1 MDRSKTKSQ
10 KPYIKGP
17 ASSHRAET
25 RQATPSSS
33 LWKERQER
41 DFRKANGLCFYCG
54 DKFDASHIEKCT
66 KRPKPQV
73 NALVLNN
80 LDTNLTDEVLDQ
92 LAVEDALNEEFCQ
105 LSLHALA
112 GTENTNCIKLRALV
126 KNKVMLTLMD
136 SGSSH
141 SFVDSSFLEKV
152 GITAVPTLPKK
163 VKLANGQVVI
173 SDKVVPQ
180 LSWWCQGHTITSE
193 MRVLDLGAYDA
204 ILGYDWLQPH
214 SPMSCHW
221 EARTISFMHNGKS
234 VTLQGVQP
242 PEAQVTAVSSDTLL
256 KWTKGNDIW
265 AYALVDYVPADTA
278 PAPPPAIQQ
287 LLSKYQDVFAA
298 PHTLPPSRRY
308 DHTIPL
314 IPGAVPVNA
323 RPYRYSPAHK
333 DEIEKQVRQLLE
345 SGLITHSNSPFASPV
360 LLVQKKDGT
369 WRFCVDYRRLNAL
382 TIKDRFPMPVIQE
395 ILDELFGSKFFTKL
409 DMRSGYHQ
417 VRMLLEDEHKT
428 AFKTHQ
434 GHYQFRVMPFG
445 LTNALATFQYIMND
459 ILSPFLRKFVLV
471 FLDDILIYSPT
482 MEDHVMHV
490 QQVLD
495 KLREHHLYLKASKC
509 SFAQDTLEYLGHIIS
524 GAGVSTD
531 SSKTEAMLQWP
542 RPTNVTELRGF
553 LGLTGYYRRFVK
565 NYGTLAKPLTQLLKQ
580 KQFH

>member
-1 MDRSKTKSQ
+1 
-10 KPYIKGP
+10 
-17 ASSHRAET
+17 
-25 RQATPSSS
+25 
-33 LWKERQER
+33 
-41 DFRKANGLCFYCG
+41 
-54 DKFDASHIEKCT
+54 
-66 KRPKPQV
+66 
-73 NALVLNN
+73 VLNN
-80 LDTNLTDEVLDQ
+80 LDTNLTDEVLAQ

-136 SGSSH
+136 NGSSH
-141 SFVDSSFLEKV
+141 SFVDSSFLEKA

-221 EARTISFMHNGKS
+221 EVRTISFMHNGKS

-242 PEAQVTAVSSDTLL
+242 PKAQVTAVSSDTLL

-345 SGLITHSNSPFASPV
+345 SGLITHSNSPFVSPV

-369 WRFCVDYRRLNAL
+369 WRFYVDYRRLNEL
-382 TIKDRFPMPVIQE
+382 TIKDRFPMPVIE
-395 ILDELFGSKFFTKL
+395 KILDELLGSKFFTKL

-445 LTNALATFQYIMND
+445 LTNAPATFQYIMND

-482 MEDHVMHV
+482 MEDHVMQV

-495 KLREHHLYLKASKC
+495 KLSEHHLYLKASKC

-531 SSKTEAMLQWP
+531 SSKTEAML
-542 RPTNVTELRGF
+542 
-553 LGLTGYYRRFVK
+553 
-565 NYGTLAKPLTQLLKQ
+565 
-580 KQFH
+580 

>member
-1 MDRSKTKSQ
+1 MMLTGSKSWSLDLIFAQMTDLGHTQQQLRSQVELTTHAVDTFGKEQQILAQKVDSTAQAVAQILGDHYTAHERDPGRPPSPVPPRQLFGEASSSRTAGRPHAESHGMHRHFLPKMPFPQFIGEQPKIWKDKCLDYFRIFDVPDHMWVAMASMNFDKNAAKWLQVYKAQFGLGTWDSFSKAVEDQFGYCDYREALTQLLELKQTGTMEEFVTEFESLQYQISMHNHGYDEEFFVSQFLKGLKHDISSAVQIQVPDKMTKAVMLAKIQQKILDRSKTKSQ
-10 KPYIKGP
+10 KPYTKGP
-17 ASSHRAET
+17 SSSYRAET

-80 LDTNLTDEVLDQ
+80 LDTNLTDEVLAQ
-92 LAVEDALNEEFCQ
+92 LAVEDALNEESCQ

-136 SGSSH
+136 IGSSH

-152 GITAVPTLPKK
+152 SITVVPTLPKK

-214 SPMSCHW
+214 SPMSCHR

-278 PAPPPAIQQ
+278 PAPPPAIQ
-287 LLSKYQDVFAA
+287 
-298 PHTLPPSRRY
+298 
-308 DHTIPL
+308 
-314 IPGAVPVNA
+314 
-323 RPYRYSPAHK
+323 
-333 DEIEKQVRQLLE
+333 
-345 SGLITHSNSPFASPV
+345 
-360 LLVQKKDGT
+360 
-369 WRFCVDYRRLNAL
+369 
-382 TIKDRFPMPVIQE
+382 
-395 ILDELFGSKFFTKL
+395 
-409 DMRSGYHQ
+409 
-417 VRMLLEDEHKT
+417 
-428 AFKTHQ
+428 
-434 GHYQFRVMPFG
+434 
-445 LTNALATFQYIMND
+445 
-459 ILSPFLRKFVLV
+459 
-471 FLDDILIYSPT
+471 
-482 MEDHVMHV
+482 
-490 QQVLD
+490 
-495 KLREHHLYLKASKC
+495 
-509 SFAQDTLEYLGHIIS
+509 
-524 GAGVSTD
+524 
-531 SSKTEAMLQWP
+531 
-542 RPTNVTELRGF
+542 
-553 LGLTGYYRRFVK
+553 
-565 NYGTLAKPLTQLLKQ
+565 
-580 KQFH
+580 